1 MKNWKRAATG
11 TVAAGLL
18 IALVMK
24 ILGQSFLTISNLLFM
39 VGLALIVFGAICVLL
54 KGHLFTGWR
63 HLWHRKDKVEPL
75 PGEKVPLKHV
85 ASVKNSPIVVNTFA
99 RFGLVS
105 GVCYIILSVVFTI

>member
-18 IALVMK
+18 VALIMK
-24 ILGQSFLTISNLLFM
+24 ILGQSFMVIGNLLFM
-39 VGLALIVFGAICVLL
+39 VGLLLIMFGGICVLA

-63 HLWHRKDKVEPL
+63 HLWHRKEKVEPL
-75 PGEKVPLKHV
+75 PGEKVPVRQV
-85 ASVKNSPIVVNTFA
+85 ASTKNAPIVVNTLA

-105 GVCYIILSVVFTI
+105 GACYLILGVVFTI